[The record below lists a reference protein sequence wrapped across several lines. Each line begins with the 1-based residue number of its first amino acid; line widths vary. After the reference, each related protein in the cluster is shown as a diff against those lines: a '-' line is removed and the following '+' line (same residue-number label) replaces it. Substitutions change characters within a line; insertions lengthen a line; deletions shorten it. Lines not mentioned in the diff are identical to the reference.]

1 MGKHMNETN
10 GDPREIATLLAIM
23 ARLRDPDGGCPWDVR
38 QTFATIA
45 PYTIEEA
52 YEVADAI
59 DRNDLE
65 DLRDELGD
73 LLLQVVF
80 HSRMAQEQ
88 GAFAF
93 ADVVA
98 AISDKMLRR
107 HPHVFAEP
115 DCANAGRRPG
125 AAASVAD
132 AEAQTREWEAHKRRE
147 RDAAGHED
155 VSALAGI
162 ARGLPE
168 WQRALKLQQRAARVG
183 FDWPGPEPVIAK
195 LHEEIDEVRV
205 EFAAVAADAGDGLA
219 RDRLEDEIGDLLFV
233 CANIARHARVDP
245 GSALRRANAK
255 FERRFRAMERLAA
268 GDGAV
273 LAGLPLE
280 AQDRYWNR
288 AKGEEKAASGTS
300 IIPKPIAGEQ

>member
-1 MGKHMNETN
+1 MNDSTPAAS
-10 GDPREIATLLAIM
+10 GDIAALLAIM
-23 ARLRDPDGGCPWDVR
+23 ARLRDRESGCPWDVE
-38 QTFATIA
+38 QTFSTIA

-59 DRNDLE
+59 DRQDLPA
-65 DLRDELGD
+65 LKDELGD

-80 HSRMAQEQ
+80 HARMAEEQ

-93 ADVVA
+93 HDVVA

-107 HPHVFAEP
+107 HPHVFA
-115 DCANAGRRPG
+115 G
-125 AAASVAD
+125 ATVED
-132 AEAQTREWEAHKRRE
+132 AEAQTREWDEHKRRE

-168 WQRALKLQQRAARVG
+168 WQRAVKLQHKAAKVG

-205 EFAAVAADAGDGLA
+205 EFAAVAADPGNAIA
-219 RDRLEDEIGDLLFV
+219 RGQLEDEIGDLLFV
-233 CANIARHARVDP
+233 CANIARHARVDV
-245 GSALRRANAK
+245 GSALRRANHK
-255 FERRFRAMERLAA
+255 FERRFRVMETLAA
-268 GDGAV
+268 ADGV
-273 LAGLPLE
+273 ELSSLALD
-280 AQDRYWNR
+280 AQDRYWDR
-288 AKGEEKAASGTS
+288 AKAAEKTTG
-300 IIPKPIAGEQ
+300 